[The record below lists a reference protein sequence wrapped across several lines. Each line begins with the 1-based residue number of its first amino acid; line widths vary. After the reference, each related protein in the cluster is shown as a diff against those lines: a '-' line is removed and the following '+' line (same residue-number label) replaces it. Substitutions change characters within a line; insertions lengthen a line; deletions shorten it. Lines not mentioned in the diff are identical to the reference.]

1 MRVLGVDPG
10 LTRCGLGV
18 VDGVAGRQLSLVRTD
33 VARTPSDADI
43 GARLLGIEQEIE
55 EWLAAFRPDAVA
67 VERVFSQHNVRTVM
81 GTAQAGAVAIVCA
94 ARHGIP
100 VALHTPSEVKAA
112 VTGSGRADKA
122 QVTAMVVRLLRLT
135 DPPRPA
141 DAADALALA
150 ICHIW
155 RGGAQARLA
164 AAAARQASM
173 TAAALRQAGGYA
185 GGWAHGRNEMIAHL
199 DGTVA
204 AVAPDGAVIDVG
216 GVGLLVQCTPATL
229 AGLRVGERAK
239 VATSLVVREDALT
252 LFGFASDDE
261 RGTFELLQTA
271 SGVGPRLAL
280 AMLAVFS
287 PDALRRAVAAEDLAA
302 LTTVPGIGRKGAQRI
317 VLELAGRLGLA
328 GGGAAGSR
336 AARGGGAARLAPW
349 REQVQA
355 GLLSLGWQ
363 AREADQAITIIEP
376 ELANGGEVDVAA
388 ALRAALRVLGRS

>member
-1 MRVLGVDPG
+1 
-10 LTRCGLGV
+10 
-18 VDGVAGRQLSLVRTD
+18 
-33 VARTPSDADI
+33 
-43 GARLLGIEQEIE
+43 
-55 EWLAAFRPDAVA
+55 
-67 VERVFSQHNVRTVM
+67 
-81 GTAQAGAVAIVCA
+81 
-94 ARHGIP
+94 
-100 VALHTPSEVKAA
+100 
-112 VTGSGRADKA
+112 
-122 QVTAMVVRLLRLT
+122 
-135 DPPRPA
+135 
-141 DAADALALA
+141 
-150 ICHIW
+150 
-155 RGGAQARLA
+155 
-164 AAAARQASM
+164 
-173 TAAALRQAGGYA
+173 
-185 GGWAHGRNEMIAHL
+185 MIAHL

-317 VLELAGRLGLA
+317 VLELAGRLGSPVGESQLGT
-328 GGGAAGSR
+328 GGGAA
-336 AARGGGAARLAPW
+336 GGAARLAPW